1 MPFRKN
7 DININR
13 KGRARGVQNNDTTD
27 AKNLLMN
34 LFKNNLNE
42 IVHQQDKLSLNQ
54 RILLNRM
61 ILPYILPTIKKEDE
75 YQFIEQPLFTDV
87 DTSDCEKKEFD
98 VKQFFR
104 IDSL

>member
-13 KGRARGVQNNDTTD
+13 KGRAPGVQNNDTTD

-75 YQFIEQPLFTDV
+75 CLCVEQPIFPDV
-87 DTSDCEKKEFD
+87 DTFDCEQKEFD
-98 VKQFFR
+98 VKQVFR